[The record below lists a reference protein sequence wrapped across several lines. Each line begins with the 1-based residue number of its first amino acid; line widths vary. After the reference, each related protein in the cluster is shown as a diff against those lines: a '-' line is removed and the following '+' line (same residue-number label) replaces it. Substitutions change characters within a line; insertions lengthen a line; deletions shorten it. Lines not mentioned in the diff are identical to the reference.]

1 VLPSEFG
8 TPLPYYFPFQ
18 WSYWAGISK
27 PTNST
32 PTNRGAISTLS
43 FIRSMIFSVPSY
55 NAVENND
62 RDAANDTV
70 NILISTDSNL
80 IENLISDSEPRE
92 MPNDNNPFF
101 EHVSAELMQ
110 QLASDST
117 NKCISIRGLRKEF
130 GSLASGTE
138 KRVAVADLNMD
149 LFQGQVTVL
158 LGHNGAGKSTT
169 IGMIVGL
176 IPPTSGN
183 AIMPG
188 GFSINGLFPY

>member
-1 VLPSEFG
+1 
-8 TPLPYYFPFQ
+8 
-18 WSYWAGISK
+18 
-27 PTNST
+27 
-32 PTNRGAISTLS
+32 
-43 FIRSMIFSVPSY
+43 
-55 NAVENND
+55 
-62 RDAANDTV
+62 
-70 NILISTDSNL
+70 
-80 IENLISDSEPRE
+80 
-92 MPNDNNPFF
+92 
-101 EHVSAELMQ
+101 MQ